1 MLKRSL
7 SRRRRGCVLKEVIF
21 KRERFSSGGSFSRGR
36 NPGRE
41 KRYPPPKATTKKRK
55 RKMRTGA

>member
-1 MLKRSL
+1 M
-7 SRRRRGCVLKEVIF
+7 LKEVIF